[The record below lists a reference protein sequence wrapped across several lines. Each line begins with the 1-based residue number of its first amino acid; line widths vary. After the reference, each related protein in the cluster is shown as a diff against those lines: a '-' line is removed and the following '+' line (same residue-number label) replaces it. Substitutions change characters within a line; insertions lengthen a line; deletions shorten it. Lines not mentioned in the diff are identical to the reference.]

1 MESPLL
7 MQATLA
13 LAASFWTSSLRHPY
27 PAIEQEGLS
36 QKGQA
41 MAAIRTY
48 LSTRLAGDRVKNEI
62 LAGMG
67 ALANVEVSVTRPS
80 GGTSRIRR
88 GRAPIR
94 ARYSCSILI

>member
-13 LAASFWTSSLRHPY
+13 LAASFWSSSLSFPFRS
-27 PAIEQEGLS
+27 IEQEGLN

-48 LSTRLAGDRVKNEI
+48 LSTRVAGDRVKNEI

-67 ALANVEVSVTRPS
+67 ALANVEVSLPVYSHASDRKV
-80 GGTSRIRR
+80 
-88 GRAPIR
+88 RAPTR
-94 ARYSCSILI
+94 AAILMQHLI

>member
-13 LAASFWTSSLRHPY
+13 LAASFWSSSLRHPY

-48 LSTRLAGDRVKNEI
+48 LSTRVAGDRVKNEI

-67 ALANVEVSVTRPS
+67 ALANVEVSLPAWWYAS
-80 GGTSRIRR
+80 DRR
-88 GRAPIR
+88 GLGPDTSPILMKH
-94 ARYSCSILI
+94 LI